1 MLIKLQHA
9 REFAG
14 TTNWRAKAMSRY
26 FFDIYDNDHFAPDYT
41 GVELEGIGAAKE
53 EAKRTLPD
61 IMKNEPFNG
70 DQRDFVA
77 IVKDEVGQ
85 DLLRV
90 TLSLDVETLFQGP
103 AAKPSQKMA

>member
-1 MLIKLQHA
+1 MLIELQHA

-14 TTNWRAKAMSRY
+14 TTNWRAKAMPRY
-26 FFDIYDNDHFAPDYT
+26 FFDIYDDGHFASDST
-41 GVELEGIGAAKE
+41 GIELESIEAAKGM
-53 EAKRTLPD
+53 AKRTLPD
-61 IMKNEPFNG
+61 IVKDEFRNG
-70 DQRDFVA
+70 DRRDFIA